1 MEKYVYFMEGRLGR
15 RENGI
20 SLIELMIIVILISVI
35 ATAFLNSRLHISL
48 PAEERPKAAVLDDS
62 IRSALDE
69 ISYHLRF
76 AGYASP
82 AEARPVS
89 IEYGERAD
97 RIMILHNGAR
107 FEYFLDNA
115 GNLMRKVGE
124 TQEILASKI
133 TSLKVL
139 VTGKET
145 IVVTI
150 STDSGARQ
158 ETNGSKMLSR
168 SFSTAVATNNLS

>member
-1 MEKYVYFMEGRLGR
+1 MGR

-20 SLIELMIIVILISVI
+20 SLIELMLIVILISVV
-35 ATAFLNSRLHISL
+35 ATAFLNSQIRTSL
-48 PAEERPKAAVLDDS
+48 PPEEPAKAEVLDDS

-76 AGYASP
+76 AGFASP

-89 IEYGERAD
+89 IEYGEKAD
-97 RIMILHNGAR
+97 RLVILHNGAR
-107 FEYFLDNA
+107 FEYFLDDT

-124 TQEILASKI
+124 TKEILASKI

-150 STDSGARQ
+150 STDCGARQ
-158 ETNGSKMLSR
+158 EMSGSKMLSR
-168 SFSTAVATNNLS
+168 SFSTAVAANNLS